1 MAPSTKKQLT
11 NKSSLVTK
19 AKSSTATKNKK
30 KGAAIIRDPDAK
42 PKRPLS
48 AYNLFFQYERDML
61 LRSKPSKEGQSH
73 ESMHMTI
80 HNDPSER
87 RNRSKTVRPPPHG
100 KIGFAELAKIIGA
113 KWKSLDDPARKH
125 FQDLAAVEKKRYVK
139 ECKEWKERM
148 DRKKQLEGET
158 AVTTT
163 STDSMAKGTATKPKK
178 VQKQTNKTGTTCTDI
193 EIASVHMLGEHS
205 TKLPSEDDVLPPILE
220 VPTQSFNGPGEVHHS
235 SIVQQSEIYDMLNRA
250 CEIAEEGIYASSAQ
264 PTSHMGQQSGCG
276 ISYAIGTPAT
286 SVAYGTNTCG
296 TNNHQHQVHQITAFA
311 PPTSTVNSASLPHPR
326 HTNVAPNAYPREG
339 YNSHGGGVA
348 AKANH
353 RHPTTQYQ
361 HSCNVS
367 SNCSSKVPIK
377 TPRVVSNGSIGVA
390 GFSLTGTGGVMDN
403 TNFDGDILDFL
414 SRIVSD

>member
-11 NKSSLVTK
+11 NKTSLVTK

-30 KGAAIIRDPDAK
+30 KGAATIRDPDAK

-163 STDSMAKGTATKPKK
+163 STDSMAKGTANKPKK
-178 VQKQTNKTGTTCTDI
+178 VQKQTMKTGTASTDI
-193 EIASVHMLGEHS
+193 EIAAVRMLGEHS
-205 TKLPSEDDVLPPILE
+205 IKLPSEDDALPPIPE
-220 VPTQSFNGPGEVHHS
+220 VPTQSFNGPGETHHS
-235 SIVQQSEIYDMLNRA
+235 SVVQQSEIYDMLNRA
-250 CEIAEEGIYASSAQ
+250 CEIAEEGVYASSAQ
-264 PTSHMGQQSGCG
+264 STSDMGQQSGCG
-276 ISYAIGTPAT
+276 ISYAIGTPA
-286 SVAYGTNTCG
+286 SNAYGTNTYG
-296 TNNHQHQVHQITAFA
+296 TNNHHNQVHQITAFA
-311 PPTSTVNSASLPHPR
+311 LPTSTVTSAVSPTLSIPTSLPTLIRVEDTILIVVVPKR
-326 HTNVAPNAYPREG
+326 TIATTSCPQLSLGTRGMSRPTA
-339 YNSHGGGVA
+339 
-348 AKANH
+348 
-353 RHPTTQYQ
+353 HPTFLL
-361 HSCNVS
+361 
-367 SNCSSKVPIK
+367 
-377 TPRVVSNGSIGVA
+377 VV
-390 GFSLTGTGGVMDN
+390 
-403 TNFDGDILDFL
+403 
-414 SRIVSD
+414 